1 MKTGT
6 GKTIKSVRSAIRFF
20 ALVSMIIMLGP
31 IVVAV
36 DHQEE
41 SAIRS
46 CGDEMRD
53 NLQEPVFPED
63 LSYLF
68 KSGTEGYH
76 TFRIPA
82 LVSAGRGTLVAFAE
96 GRKRS
101 ASDAGD
107 IDLVFRRSEDGGK
120 TWGALKVL
128 WDDGDNVCGNP
139 APVFDTETGILFLL
153 STWNLGEDHEP
164 EIIAQTSRDT
174 RRIFLL
180 SSPDGGRSWSAPLEI
195 TPSVKKPEW
204 TWYATGPCHG
214 IQLESGLHRGR
225 MVIPCDHI
233 EAGSKRY
240 YSHVIYSDDHGH
252 TWQLGGITPQDQ
264 VNECTVAELSDGRLL
279 LNMRNYDRTQ
289 KTRKISHSTDGGQTW
304 GPVFSDPV
312 LVEPIC
318 QATLLKMPGG
328 KKKPGKLL
336 FLNPSDEN
344 QRIRM
349 TLQISDDDGKTWKA
363 KKLLFGG
370 PSAYSDLVWVKGDV
384 VGCLFEAG
392 LKSPYEGIVF
402 MKVKTGK

>member
-6 GKTIKSVRSAIRFF
+6 GKTIKSMRAAIRYFPLASMFF
-20 ALVSMIIMLGP
+20 MLIPTVLAMGHEEGCALRCDGY
-31 IVVAV
+31 
-36 DHQEE
+36 D
-41 SAIRS
+41 
-46 CGDEMRD
+46 MRD
-53 NLQEPVFPED
+53 TIQEHLIPED

-82 LVSAGRGTLVAFAE
+82 IVSAGRGTLVAFAE

-101 ASDAGD
+101 ASDTGD

-128 WDDGDNVCGNP
+128 WDDGNNVCGNP

-153 STWNLGEDHEP
+153 STWNLGEDHEQ

-180 SSPDGGRSWSAPLEI
+180 SSPDGGTSWSAPLEI
-195 TPSVKKPEW
+195 TLSVKKPEW

-214 IQLESGLHRGR
+214 IQLKSGLHRGR

-233 EAGSKRY
+233 EADSKKY
-240 YSHVIYSDDHGH
+240 YSHVIYSDDHGQ
-252 TWQLGGITPQDQ
+252 TWQIGDITPMDQ

-279 LNMRNYDRTQ
+279 LNMRNYDRTA
-289 KTRKISHSTDGGQTW
+289 KARKISHSTDGGQTW
-304 GPVFSDPV
+304 GPVISDQA

-318 QATLLKMPGG
+318 QASLLKMPGRRR
-328 KKKPGKLL
+328 KPGKLL
-336 FLNPSDEN
+336 FLNPSDESN
-344 QRIRM
+344 RIRM
-349 TLQISDDDGKTWKA
+349 TLHISNDDGKTWTDR
-363 KKLLFGG
+363 KLLYGG

-384 VGCLFEAG
+384 AGCLFEAG

-402 MKVKTGK
+402 TIVKTRK